1 MKLVGVLDLRQ
12 NLAKHLDRVAEEC
25 EGIIIVQRSKPI
37 ARLIPYREEPMSEE
51 RAEYTTAAEG
61 GAFHLDDQGDIQP
74 SAQALVQTLLTV
86 HRGDRAAAA
95 RALLAH
101 IQAEQ
106 AALALLLANEGQP

>member
-1 MKLVGVLDLRQ
+1 MKLVGVRELRDK
-12 NLAKHLDRVAEEC
+12 LAEHLDYVATGEP
-25 EGIIIVQRSKPI
+25 IVIVQRSKPI

-51 RAEYTTAAEG
+51 QA
-61 GAFHLDDQGDIQP
+61 AFHLDDQGDIQP

-86 HRGDRAAAA
+86 HRGDAQAAA

-106 AALALLLANEGQP
+106 AALALLLANGGDAR